1 MLIYKP
7 NQITMIKKI
16 KIYLINNIKNLK
28 ITILQMGKQLSKKIL
43 IKIIELFCNNK
54 MKNNLLQSNY
64 IIKRINLIK

>member
-1 MLIYKP
+1 MLIYKT